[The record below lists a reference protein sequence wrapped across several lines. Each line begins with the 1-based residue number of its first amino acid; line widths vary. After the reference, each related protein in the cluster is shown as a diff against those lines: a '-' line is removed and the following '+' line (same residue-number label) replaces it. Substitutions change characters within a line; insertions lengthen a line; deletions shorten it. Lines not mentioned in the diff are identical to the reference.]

1 MLARVHQTSHVSTT
15 ADIGSTYTLG
25 SHTVSESAVL
35 NATVKTSDNNTVH
48 ADTVTAVKNT
58 KMTDK
63 TASTANMPQAGES
76 SSSVASIIGAGLLAA
91 LSFFGLGYKKKE
103 NQL

>member
-1 MLARVHQTSHVSTT
+1 MLAQVRQTSHVSTT

-25 SHTVSESAVL
+25 SHTVSEPAVL

-48 ADTVTAVKNT
+48 ADTVTAIKNA

-63 TASTANMPQAGES
+63 TASAENMPQAGES